1 MEIGSQTPIEDKEVF
16 YFMSTKQKLTQQLAQ
31 FVFLDEVNAGLI
43 ADYITRKYTLTEIQ
57 EESSLKES
65 DLVIPIKDI
74 VYEFDKVLDGPIHPN
89 YRVHPQEPR
98 CLLVNNVVVCSID
111 LLKELPF
118 ERIKKHKNSLD
129 KFQDHEYFGDYYDI
143 VDKIYIEKHIS
154 LTDDGRVTDITE
166 PTSQQLFGG

>member
-1 MEIGSQTPIEDKEVF
+1 M
-16 YFMSTKQKLTQQLAQ
+16 
-31 FVFLDEVNAGLI
+31 NAGLI
-43 ADYITRKYTLTEIQ
+43 ADYITRKYTLTEIHD
-57 EESSLKES
+57 EPK
-65 DLVIPIKDI
+65 DDKPIVLVPIAEI
-74 VYEFDKVLDGPIHPN
+74 VNNFDKVVSDPLPQN
-89 YRVHPQEPR
+89 YRVHPKEPR
-98 CLLVNNVVVCSID
+98 CMLVNNVVVCSID
-111 LLKELPF
+111 LLKEIPF

>member
-16 YFMSTKQKLTQQLAQ
+16 YFMSTKKKLTQQLAQ

-57 EESSLKES
+57 AESEPKQTIFN
-65 DLVIPIKDI
+65 IPIKDI
-74 VYEFDKVLDGPIHPN
+74 VYKFDNVIAKPILP

-98 CLLVNNVVVCSID
+98 CLLVNNIVVCSID

-129 KFQDHEYFGDYYDI
+129 KFQDHEYFGEYYDI

>member
-16 YFMSTKQKLTQQLAQ
+16 YFMSTTEKLTQQLAQ

-57 EESSLKES
+57 SQSEPKQT
-65 DLVIPIKDI
+65 DLLIPIKDI
-74 VYEFDKVLDGPIHPN
+74 VYEFDKVLNDPTFSNYRIHPK
-89 YRVHPQEPR
+89 EPR
-98 CLLVNNVVVCSID
+98 CLLVNNIVVCSID

-129 KFQDHEYFGDYYDI
+129 RFQDHEYFGEYYDI

>member
-1 MEIGSQTPIEDKEVF
+1 LEIGSQTPIEDKEVF
-16 YFMSTKQKLTQQLAQ
+16 YFMSTTQKLTEQLAQ

-57 EESSLKES
+57 EESES
-65 DLVIPIKDI
+65 KQTIFNISIKDI
-74 VYEFDKVLDGPIHPN
+74 VYEFDKVLEGPTYSNYRIHPK
-89 YRVHPQEPR
+89 EPR
-98 CLLVNNVVVCSID
+98 CFIVNNIVVCSID

-129 KFQDHEYFGDYYDI
+129 KFQDHEYFGEYYDI

>member
-16 YFMSTKQKLTQQLAQ
+16 YFMPTKQKLTQQLAQ

-57 EESSLKES
+57 GEPK
-65 DLVIPIKDI
+65 DDKPMVLVPIAEI
-74 VYEFDKVLDGPIHPN
+74 VNNFDKVVSSPLPQN
-89 YRVHPQEPR
+89 YRIHPQEPR